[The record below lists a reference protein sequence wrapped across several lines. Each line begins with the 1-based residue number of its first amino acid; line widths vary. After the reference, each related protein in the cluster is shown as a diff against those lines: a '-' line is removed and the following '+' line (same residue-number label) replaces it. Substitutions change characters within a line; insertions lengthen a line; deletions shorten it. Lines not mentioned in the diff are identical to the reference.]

1 MKGGFTTEGTE
12 FTEIDSLHCG
22 RHQSCFYS
30 VLSVT
35 SVVKMLLAKR
45 L

>member
-12 FTEIDSLHCG
+12 FTEINSRHCG
-22 RHQSCFYS
+22 RHQQCFYS
-30 VLSVT
+30 VFSVT
-35 SVVKMLLAKR
+35 SVVKMLLAER